1 MRILPLLLAALVF
14 CAPAAAAQS
23 ARAAGYKVSAA
34 GRGLVVRHAGKRHR
48 LDAGA
53 LIDAARVREAEVL
66 FATPKDGA
74 LYLVIDVFG
83 DSRADRY
90 DRQCGAGS
98 EGNLIWLRLDR
109 AWRVLAS
116 ESIRYE
122 SCWSSIDMGDG
133 VVVTGRRLRAE
144 FENYREDL
152 RVTVTY
158 DADAPE
164 QGFRTVKSSLEGV
177 SKP

>member
-1 MRILPLLLAALVF
+1 MKNLMLLSLFITL
-14 CAPAAAAQS
+14 AAAAPAQS
-23 ARAAGYKVSAA
+23 PPAAGYRVAPKN
-34 GRGLVVRHAGKRHR
+34 RGLVVRHANKSHW
-48 LDAGA
+48 LNVGA

-83 DSRADRY
+83 DSRADRF

-98 EGNLIWLRLDR
+98 EGNLIWLKLDR
-109 AWRVLAS
+109 AWRILAS
-116 ESIRYE
+116 QSVRYE

-133 VVVTGRRLRAE
+133 VRVTGRNLRAE

-152 RVTVTY
+152 RVTLTY

-164 QGFRTVKSSLEGV
+164 QGFRTVKTPLEDV
-177 SKP
+177 SKL